1 MIEDIKLPEISENV
15 EQASVVS
22 ILVSPGDQVAT
33 DQAILEIETDKAS
46 AEVPST
52 VSGIVKEILV
62 SEGDEVAVGS
72 VIARVD
78 TEGAQAEPSAEEP
91 AEDAAA
97 PAEEAEAAPAP
108 AGGESVGSAAAAGA
122 PAAKPAE
129 EGQTR
134 PDAEQTVA
142 SAAPAD
148 EAPVD
153 QASATG
159 DEAAAGA
166 GPPPGAA
173 APGTA
178 PPEQAATEA
187 GKPIIPPTAGGRVPA
202 APSTRRLARELG
214 VDITEVTGTGPGGR
228 VSADD
233 VKRHTKERVS
243 AARGPGAAEA
253 GLAGAVTLPDF
264 SKWGPVW
271 REKLSTVR
279 RITGEN
285 TQAAWRTIPHVTQ
298 FDEADVTAVEE
309 FRTRFAKRVERSG
322 AKLTVTAI
330 LMKVVARALRRF
342 PRFNSSLDASAGE
355 IIYKDYVHISVA
367 ADTDRGLLVPVI
379 RDADRKSILTL
390 SKELGEL
397 AERARNKQIK
407 PEEMEGGTFTISN
420 LGGIG
425 GTGFTPVVFPP
436 QVAILG
442 VARAETKPVWQD
454 GEFVPRLRLPL
465 SLSYDH
471 RVVDGA
477 DGARFLRW
485 ICESLEQPL
494 FMELEGEGDE

>member
-1 MIEDIKLPEISENV
+1 MIEDIRLPEISENV

-22 ILVSPGDQVAT
+22 ILVSPGDQVES
-33 DQAILEIETDKAS
+33 DQTILEIETDKAS

-52 VSGIVKEILV
+52 VSGTVKEILV
-62 SEGDEVAVGS
+62 SEGDEVAVGA

-78 TEGAQAEPSAEEP
+78 TEGAQTAPSPDE
-91 AEDAAA
+91 
-97 PAEEAEAAPAP
+97 PAEEATAPDEAGGGAAEPDAGAADKQTPADTEPGRSGADAGQAPTPGAATAGTGAATDAPA
-108 AGGESVGSAAAAGA
+108 E
-122 PAAKPAE
+122 
-129 EGQTR
+129 
-134 PDAEQTVA
+134 
-142 SAAPAD
+142 
-148 EAPVD
+148 
-153 QASATG
+153 
-159 DEAAAGA
+159 AAGA
-166 GPPPGAA
+166 GPPSGAA
-173 APGTA
+173 PAGAA
-178 PPEQAATEA
+178 PPGQTVTEA
-187 GKPIIPPTAGGRVPA
+187 GKPVMPPTAGGRVPA

-214 VDITEVTGTGPGGR
+214 IDITEVTGTGPGGR

-233 VKRHTKERVS
+233 VKRHTKERV
-243 AARGPGAAEA
+243 GAAYASAGGGAPEA
-253 GLAGAVTLPDF
+253 GLAGTIALPDF
-264 SKWGPVW
+264 SRWGPVW
-271 REKLSTVR
+271 REKLTTVR

-298 FDEADVTAVEE
+298 FDEADVTGVEE
-309 FRTRFAKRVERSG
+309 FRTRFAKRIERSG

-397 AERARNKQIK
+397 AERARNKHIK
-407 PEEMEGGTFTISN
+407 PEEMEGGTFTIST

-425 GTGFTPVVFPP
+425 GIGFTPVVFPP

-442 VARAETKPVWQD
+442 VARSETKPVWQD